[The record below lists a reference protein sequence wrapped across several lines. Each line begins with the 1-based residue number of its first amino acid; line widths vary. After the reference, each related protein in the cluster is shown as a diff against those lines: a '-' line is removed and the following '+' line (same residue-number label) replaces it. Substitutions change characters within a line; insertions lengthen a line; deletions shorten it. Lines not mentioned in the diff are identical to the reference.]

1 MHGAGFGPAGT
12 IADRMRQERV
22 NLMMTVITL
31 VCIGIVMIYSA
42 SCVNAMQNFGDSLY
56 YLKRHVFFLM
66 LGLLASFFILRMDYR
81 QLKPYARSLVA
92 VCAVLLLLV
101 LIPHIG
107 SESYGARRWFKIG
120 VFHFQPSELAKLA
133 MIIYTADFLSRKQP
147 MIKSFRQGFLP
158 PLLVMGVLCALTV
171 KQPDLGTTVEMAVV
185 TLTMLFLG
193 GARLWHMA
201 MIFCTAVPLVVYLI
215 IKEPYRMARIIA
227 FLDPWQDAQG
237 IGFQLTQSQIALGSG
252 GIFGVG
258 LGHSQQKLFY
268 LPAAHTDFILSII
281 GEELGLL
288 GTLGVIIL
296 FGLFIWQ
303 GTRIVRQTN
312 NAFGYFL
319 GLGIVMMLGLQAV
332 VNVGVSIGAFPTKG
346 LPLPFIS
353 YGGSALIFHLA
364 AIGLL
369 LNISKIEDY

>member
-1 MHGAGFGPAGT
+1 
-12 IADRMRQERV
+12 MRQERIS
-22 NLMMTVITL
+22 LTITVLTL
-31 VCIGIVMIYSA
+31 ICIGVVMIYSA
-42 SCVNAMQNFGDSLY
+42 SCVNAMQTYGDSLY
-56 YLKRHVFFLM
+56 YLKRHLFFLF
-66 LGLLASFFILRMDYR
+66 LGLACAFFVMRMDYR
-81 QLKPYARSLVA
+81 QIQPHARTLIW
-92 VCAVLLLLV
+92 VCAVLLALV

-107 SESYGARRWFKIG
+107 TESNGARRWFKLG

-133 MIIYTADFLSRKQP
+133 MIIYTADFLGRKQQ
-147 MIKSFRQGFLP
+147 IVKSFTKGFLP
-158 PLLVMGVLCALTV
+158 PLMVMGVLCVLTV
-171 KQPDLGTTVEMAVV
+171 KQPDLGTTVEIALV

-193 GARLWHMA
+193 GARLWHLA
-201 MIFCTAVPLVVYLI
+201 LILCSAVPLMVYLI
-215 IKEPYRMARIIA
+215 VKEPYRMARIIA
-227 FLDPWQDAQG
+227 FLDPWQDSQG

-252 GIFGVG
+252 GLFGVG

-288 GTLGVIIL
+288 GTLGIILL

-319 GLGIVMMLGLQAV
+319 GMGIVLMLGLQAM

-364 AIGLL
+364 AIALL

>member
-1 MHGAGFGPAGT
+1 
-12 IADRMRQERV
+12 MRQERV
-22 NLMMTVITL
+22 NLTITVITL

-42 SCVNAMQNFGDSLY
+42 SCVNALQTYGDSLY
-56 YLKRHVFFLM
+56 YLKRHLFFLI
-66 LGLLASFFILRMDYR
+66 LGLIASFFILRVDYR
-81 QLKPYARSLVA
+81 QFQPYARMLIG
-92 VCAVLLLLV
+92 VCAVLLVFV

-107 SESYGARRWFKIG
+107 SESYGARRWFKLG

-133 MIIYTADFLSRKQP
+133 MIMYTADFLSRKQQV
-147 MIKSFRQGFLP
+147 IKSFRQGFLP

-185 TLTMLFLG
+185 TMTMLLLG
-193 GARLWHMA
+193 GARLWHLA
-201 MIFCTAVPLVVYLI
+201 IIFCSAVPLVVYLI
-215 IKEPYRMARIIA
+215 VKEPYRMARIIA
-227 FLDPWQDAQG
+227 FLDPWQDSQG

-281 GEELGLL
+281 GEELGLV
-288 GTLGVIIL
+288 GTLSIIML
-296 FGLFIWQ
+296 FILFIWQ

-319 GLGIVMMLGLQAV
+319 GMGIVVMLGLQAM

-353 YGGSALIFHLA
+353 YGGSALVFHLM
-364 AIGLL
+364 AIALL
-369 LNISKIEDY
+369 LNISKTQDY